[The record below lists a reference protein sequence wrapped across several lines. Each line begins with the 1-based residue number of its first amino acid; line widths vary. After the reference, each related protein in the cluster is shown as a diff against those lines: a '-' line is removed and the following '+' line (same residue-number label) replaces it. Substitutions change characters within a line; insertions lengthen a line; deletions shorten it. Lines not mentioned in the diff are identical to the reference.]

1 MRRYI
6 YLLTLLLLCPPLSA
20 AKADDNVPKADILD
34 VVFNSDGTAV
44 DISPMQ
50 NEVQVI
56 GQSAI
61 EVYFNET
68 YKMNIPRFTNPWSGT
83 ATHYYKVDYENN
95 EAFKSALA
103 DGHTLET
110 LVKADYSGS
119 LPDKEC
125 KPFSSHQ
132 TGGTGL
138 MLCKTGKSVN
148 GGNEFTFLPYIG
160 ESYRYTVSGV
170 TPQPKIF
177 YHVVGVWNKEEGK
190 TYIYVDGELKG
201 TAEVEGEFK
210 FPTAK
215 SGWFGIGCDPSGN
228 KGNTSWT
235 GEVAIARIYNDPL
248 TADQVAALYKQVDV
262 GVDYSQMLQNTI
274 DSIVS
279 IDQKYA
285 IGNDPGCYT
294 QEVFDKYNAAYLD
307 VFQKAQ
313 NAAYNGVN
321 KEEYETL
328 RSQLLNAYN
337 ELQTQYNPL
346 AEGYYYIVSKQAA
359 FASLQPDVQKAMYAK
374 ADSRLYWGNLDMQK
388 AMYAFHLRKTDDGNF
403 TIQNVATK
411 EYIRCVTDETGHH
424 TDASSFQ
431 VELSKE
437 PDASY
442 EQFVRFLGVGQFNI
456 GNTGNSR
463 PYNADGN
470 QSGYGI
476 SGRVTTW
483 NGALNSES
491 AWAFSRITD
500 DALIKEFEENGAKQ
514 VMADRLQDAITAA
527 RTSSAKAYDYTKL
540 ITDAGQISSNAQST
554 TNGSTYA
561 GLIDGQSVTIF
572 HSVWDGTFATPQVE
586 GLGWH
591 NLQFN
596 IGRPVSKIKFHF
608 DGRDNS
614 DGYHD
619 NPTHITLY
627 ATNDDNLGAS
637 TAAAD
642 STMWTEIVDMG
653 QKEYGFPGDQ
663 NLVSYD
669 SPEIDLKGS
678 YKYLRFVVKHVSTQ
692 ETKRANKFATP
703 SVTGVTFNLSEFQI
717 YDAVPAATSEY
728 YKVPGMKEA
737 CDALDALISAAQ
749 EKMTNLTVTEEDI
762 RAIEEQAG
770 KIEALYV
777 DREFFDNQLATLL
790 QRADGLYNEVRGTSV
805 PLVLNASQLSTNSVS
820 SSDYGS
826 LEHLIDGQ
834 IDQKHNFH
842 SVWITD
848 PMKNANITP
857 EEWEAAMASAGKTFV
872 GHGYHNLQVKLNEP
886 QSKFWFEY
894 YSRTGDSYIDN
905 PNDIEIY
912 ATNDD
917 ELGATPDQ
925 ADIDKWTRITELTE
939 GFPGVVA
946 GVRYVS
952 PEIDLGDSYKYIR
965 FVIKNTAMVGTVS
978 NRTFANP
985 EVTGIT
991 WSIGEMQLYSG
1002 LSPERCQYNYIAGMK
1017 EACDA
1022 MKALYDE
1029 GSKMEKLQMV
1039 NSEFNDKFSAAIE
1052 AVVALYADTTELV
1065 QLYKEKKL
1073 YGANTIVDATEIGCL
1088 NSEENLVAYNEAIDA
1103 ARASVDSKKPEKAS
1117 IAKAVE
1123 DIKVAYTTLM
1133 GNINKVETGK
1143 WYYIVSKSNLA
1154 YCADKAI
1161 YMKTANNG
1169 STISFGLYTADDGA
1183 TYTENPYA
1191 MWRIVPIEG
1200 TSYYSIQNLGTAHN
1214 FGPSLGKGTDYKVL
1228 VQNEPSPY
1236 RIDYIGKGQIQMVSI
1251 NDDNK
1256 EGHQIHAQEDGSVI
1270 VPWSTGLDGASC
1282 WTFKEVDA
1290 GSIAAA
1296 FPVKENSI
1304 RIQTLPYDVPAGVTS
1319 IMNLNDGIQTYAVKN
1334 LTIDEATN
1342 TTTLELTLQEE
1353 VKAGVP
1359 FILQCGDYKA
1369 YSADAIDR
1377 YFLTPLPEE
1386 VSSAA
1391 SEANGLIGTLDGL
1404 TLNKS
1409 GFGYIDNDGLKAT
1422 TSAAFSIAGQRGYI
1436 DPSKVKAAEGTT
1448 DLVLTLEGGLIN
1460 GIQTAQVAKATD
1472 KVNVYSVD
1480 GKLIKRNVKATE
1492 ACKGLKKGVYII
1504 GKHKVAVK

>member
-1 MRRYI
+1 MP
-6 YLLTLLLLCPPLSA
+6 PPLSA

-34 VVFNSDGTAV
+34 VVFNSDGTAI

-170 TPQPKIF
+170 TPQPKMF

-262 GVDYSQMLQNTI
+262 GVDYSQKLQNTI
-274 DSIVS
+274 DSINGLNREYVVG
-279 IDQKYA
+279 D
-285 IGNDPGCYT
+285 NPGCYK
-294 QEVFDKYNAAYLD
+294 ED
-307 VFQKAQ
+307 VFAKYKGAYDEALLKAQ
-313 NAAYNGVN
+313 NAVYDGISE
-321 KEEYETL
+321 EEYNTL
-328 RSQLLNAYN
+328 HTNLIESYN
-337 ELQTQYNPL
+337 VLQQQYNPVTD
-346 AEGYYYIVSKQAA
+346 GYYYIISKNAD
-359 FASLQPDVQKAMYAK
+359 FKNSQPDVQKAMFAK
-374 ADSRLYWGNLDMQK
+374 SDGRLYWGNLDEKQ
-388 AMYAFHLRKTDDGNF
+388 ALYAFRLSKTDDGNF

-424 TDASSFQ
+424 TDASGVQ
-431 VELSKE
+431 VSLSKE
-437 PDASY
+437 PDAGY
-442 EQFVRFLGVGQFNI
+442 RQFVRFLGAGQFNI

-463 PYNADGN
+463 VYNSDGH
-470 QSGYGI
+470 QSGKGV
-476 SGRVTTW
+476 SGRITTW
-483 NGALNSES
+483 NGTLNSES
-491 AWAFSRITD
+491 AWAFQQITD
-500 DALIKEFEENGAKQ
+500 EALIKELEEKGGKQ
-514 VMADRLQDAITAA
+514 LLANQLQETIAASKIT
-527 RTSSAKAYDYTKL
+527 RAKAFDNPAL
-540 ITDAGQISSNAQST
+540 ITDAGQISANSQSLT
-554 TNGSTYA
+554 DGSTYA
-561 GLIDGQSVTIF
+561 GLIDGSNNTIF
-572 HSVWDGTFATPQVE
+572 HSVWDASFASPQIE
-586 GLGWH
+586 GSGWH

-596 IGRPVSKIKFHF
+596 IGREVSKIRFHF
-608 DGRDNS
+608 DGCNS
-614 DGYHD
+614 SSGWHD

-637 TAAAD
+637 TASAD
-642 STMWTEIVDMG
+642 STLWTEIVDMTK
-653 QKEYGFPGDQ
+653 KEYGFPGND
-663 NLVSYD
+663 NAVTYT
-669 SPEIDLKGS
+669 SPDIDLKGS
-678 YKYLRFVVKHVSTQ
+678 YKYLRFVVKQTSTL
-692 ETKRANKFATP
+692 EPGGNRYNKFASP
-703 SVTGVTFNLSEFQI
+703 EVTGITFNLSEFQI

-728 YKVPGMKEA
+728 YKVAGMKEA
-737 CDALDALISAAQ
+737 CDALDALIAAAQ
-749 EKMTNLTVTEEDI
+749 DKIANLTVTVEDI
-762 RAIEEQAG
+762 EAVKAAAE
-770 KIEALYV
+770 KIESLYI
-777 DREFFDNQLATLL
+777 DRGSLDDKLASLIK
-790 QRADGLYNEVRGTSV
+790 QANAVYGKVCGTSV
-805 PLVLNASQLSTNSVS
+805 PQITDVSQLSTNSLS
-820 SSDYGS
+820 TSDYGS
-826 LEHLIDGQ
+826 LEHLIDGM
-834 IDQKHNFH
+834 IDQAHNFH

-848 PMKNANITP
+848 PMKNPNITP
-857 EEWEAAMASAGKTFV
+857 EEWEAAMTSAGKTFV
-872 GHGYHNLQVKLNEP
+872 GHGYHNLQIRLKDPVSMFRL
-886 QSKFWFEY
+886 EY
-894 YSRTGDSYIDN
+894 YGRTGDSYVDN
-905 PNDIEIY
+905 PTDIEIY

-917 ELGATPDQ
+917 NLGATPDQ
-925 ADIDKWTRITELTE
+925 ADIDQWDRITELTE
-939 GFPGVVA
+939 GFPGVVP
-946 GVRYVS
+946 GYHYLS
-952 PEIDLGDSYKYIR
+952 PEIELGKDYKYIR
-965 FVIKNTAMVGTVS
+965 LVIKNTAMVGTVA

-985 EVTGIT
+985 DVTGIT
-991 WSIGEMQLYSG
+991 WSIGDLQLYSR
-1002 LSPERCQYNYIAGMK
+1002 LSADRQQYNYIEGMK

-1022 MKALYDE
+1022 MKALWDE
-1029 GSKMEKLQMV
+1029 GSKIGKLEMV
-1039 NSEFNDKFSAAIE
+1039 NSEFNDKFEAAIK
-1052 AVVALYADTTELV
+1052 AVEELYVDTTDLAT
-1065 QLYKEKKL
+1065 LYQEKKL
-1073 YGANTIVDATEIGCL
+1073 YGTYCIVNPEEVGCL
-1088 NSEENLVAYNEAIDA
+1088 TNEECIATYNAALDA
-1103 ARASVDSKKPEKAS
+1103 AKALVS
-1117 IAKAVE
+1117 AKQPT
-1123 DIKVAYTTLM
+1123 KVAVNSAIEGIEAAYTALM
-1133 GNINKVETGK
+1133 ENMNKVEPGK
-1143 WYYIVSKSNLA
+1143 WYYIVSKATGA
-1154 YCADKAI
+1154 YCANKAI

-1334 LTIDEATN
+1334 LTIDEAAN

-1422 TSAAFSIAGQRGYI
+1422 TSTAFSIAGQRGYI